1 MYQINEN
8 CIACG
13 QCIAECPVGAIKEGE
28 LYSID
33 PKLGTDCGS
42 CTSECAADA
51 IEKMPESSNTG
62 QTEELEEFQDTGVFP
77 PSKGDLVT
85 LYPAGFGFVNSAV
98 DIGNNQYAVDFYA
111 TVYDYTGDGAGLV
124 VKQPDNG
131 LSPAS
136 SLKQPS
142 VNQKKELR
150 RKLNER
156 NLTFDYGYQKIIHK
170 AITRVPAGASY
181 CFIDTDMAI
190 REAVDDGAA
199 TGIHSARF
207 NQANYFKSKKTAE
220 GVGKNVRVCF
230 KDHTI
235 SDGSY

>member
-1 MYQINEN
+1 MYQINQN
-8 CIACG
+8 CVACG
-13 QCIAECPVGAIKEGE
+13 NCIAECPVGAIKEGDH
-28 LYSID
+28 YSID
-33 PKLGTDCGS
+33 TELCTDCGA

-51 IEKMPESSNTG
+51 IERGSESANTG
-62 QTEELEEFQDTGVFP
+62 QAEELEEFQDTGVFP

-142 VNQKKELR
+142 VSQMKEFR

-181 CFIDTDMAI
+181 YFIDADMAI

-199 TGIHSARF
+199 TGIHYARF
-207 NQANYFKSKKTAE
+207 KQANYFKSGRTAE

-230 KDHTI
+230 RSHVVDN
-235 SDGSY
+235 GSY

>member
-1 MYQINEN
+1 MYQINQN
-8 CIACG
+8 CVACG
-13 QCIAECPVGAIKEGE
+13 NCIAECPVGAIKESE
-28 LYSID
+28 HYSID
-33 PKLGTDCGS
+33 TELCTDCGA
-42 CTSECAADA
+42 CTSGCAADA
-51 IEKMPESSNTG
+51 IERVPEPSNTE
-62 QTEELEEFQDTGVFP
+62 QMEQLEGFQDTGVFP

-111 TVYDYTGDGAGLV
+111 TVYDYTGDGTGLV

-131 LSPAS
+131 LLLAS
-136 SLKQPS
+136 NLKQPS
-142 VNQKKELR
+142 VNQMQEFR

-170 AITRVPAGASY
+170 AITRVPAGTSY

-199 TGIHSARF
+199 TGIHSAHF
-207 NQANYFKSKKTAE
+207 NQANYFKSKRTAE

-230 KDHTI
+230 KGHAI